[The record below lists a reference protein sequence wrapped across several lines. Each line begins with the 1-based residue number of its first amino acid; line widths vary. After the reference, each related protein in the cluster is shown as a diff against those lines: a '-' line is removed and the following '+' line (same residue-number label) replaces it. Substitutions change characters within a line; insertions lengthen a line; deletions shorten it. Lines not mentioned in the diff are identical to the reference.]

1 MKDWKYA
8 HDSNWAKAQCLR
20 SYDYETDKSY
30 EALVGCYKRYGLG
43 APPSYRRQ
51 RVDPKSDSSDAA
63 SAGIVVYYKI
73 TEQNDVYWRFAWRLP
88 LKNKSDSP
96 VRFSA
101 IIKFLDGD
109 GFDVADDHAY
119 DLSLGP
125 GEEREF
131 TGATLISLPAAATVT
146 RARVEF
152 QQ

>member
-1 MKDWKYA
+1 TD
-8 HDSNWAKAQCLR
+8 NF
-20 SYDYETDKSY
+20 YDVF
-30 EALVGCYKRYGLG
+30 VGCYKRYVLD
-43 APPSYRRQ
+43 APPTYRRQ

-73 TEQNDVYWRFAWRLP
+73 TEQNYVYWRFAWRLP

-152 QQ
+152 Q